1 MAFGDGQ
8 EDFVDFL
15 GSRVVKFKLRRISC
29 AGRVVRDETADIGRG
44 QVENPDSLKMC
55 GGG

>member
-15 GSRVVKFKLRRISC
+15 GSRVGKFKLRRISC
-29 AGRVVRDETADIGRG
+29 AGCVVRDETADIGRG